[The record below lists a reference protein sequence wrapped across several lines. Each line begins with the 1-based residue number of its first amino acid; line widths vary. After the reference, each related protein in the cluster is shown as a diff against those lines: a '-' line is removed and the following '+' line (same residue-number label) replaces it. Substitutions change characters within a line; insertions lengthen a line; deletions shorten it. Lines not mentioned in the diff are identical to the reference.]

1 MTQYDY
7 TMVDVPDDG
16 MFITLVQLETNK
28 EFKFYLRGNH
38 NLKGLA
44 SHMDSLTDSLCE
56 QWFQADLSPEEL
68 KAKQKAR
75 KELARKERAELEER
89 HKAQQAEASRLK
101 AEEKALAKA
110 RKSAAKT

>member
-16 MFITLVQLETNK
+16 TFITLVQLETKK

-38 NLKGLA
+38 NLAVLA
-44 SHMDSLTDSLCE
+44 SAMDSLTDSLCE
-56 QWFQADLSPEEL
+56 QWFQADLTPEEL

-75 KELARKERAELEER
+75 KEAARKERAELEAKVAAQ
-89 HKAQQAEASRLK
+89 KAESTRLK
-101 AEEKALAKA
+101 AEEKAKEKA
-110 RKSAAKT
+110 RKFSQK